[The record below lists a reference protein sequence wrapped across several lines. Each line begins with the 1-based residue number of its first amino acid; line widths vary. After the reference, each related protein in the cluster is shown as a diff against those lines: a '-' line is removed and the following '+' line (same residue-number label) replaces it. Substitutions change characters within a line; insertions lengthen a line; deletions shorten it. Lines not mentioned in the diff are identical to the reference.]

1 VPDLTDR
8 GLLTDLALAGEDAG
22 SSLVGYSTAATVTHS
37 LGRRAIASA
46 VAAVCLGCSRPADHA
61 SGWHGKRKKEELKV
75 SGAGDHWK
83 LRVDR
88 GGDSYYKKCD
98 SVALQMKKWRLAL
111 PFNPTLP

>member
-1 VPDLTDR
+1 
-8 GLLTDLALAGEDAG
+8 LAGEDAW

-88 GGDSYYKKCD
+88 GGDSHHKKCD